1 MHWGLILTDCS
12 LNEIQFSD
20 IYCCIYNLHL
30 YFFVVA
36 CEKSHIDFV
45 TLHTGLLS
53 VLALCNCEDTVYNL
67 FLIHL
72 NCSNIY
78 LTVLLFL
85 CFTEPL

>member
-1 MHWGLILTDCS
+1 MCCLTMTQKLIKRSVIKANALGLILTDCS

-45 TLHTGLLS
+45 TLHTGL
-53 VLALCNCEDTVYNL
+53 
-67 FLIHL
+67 
-72 NCSNIY
+72 
-78 LTVLLFL
+78 
-85 CFTEPL
+85 